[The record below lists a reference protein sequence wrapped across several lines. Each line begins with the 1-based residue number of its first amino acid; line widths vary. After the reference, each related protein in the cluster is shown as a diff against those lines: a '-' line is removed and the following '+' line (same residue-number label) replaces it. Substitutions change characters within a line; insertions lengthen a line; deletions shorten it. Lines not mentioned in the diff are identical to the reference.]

1 MIITDLLRTDAKLV
15 SAVGSG
21 GKSTLLHELALAF
34 PGRTILTTTT
44 HMIPPRD
51 IPYLEDPHEEEIAA
65 ALAQNRS
72 VCIGQSM
79 AGSGG
84 KISAPALSMET
95 LRELADI
102 VLVEADGLK
111 RLPLK
116 AHAAWEPIIPA
127 CTDETIEVVGASGFG
142 RPIEQAAHRPEIF
155 CRLTGAHPED
165 AATPELVAKAV
176 AAECRDGICRPDI
189 LVVNQAEGTERLEQ
203 ARRFAAEL
211 ISCGIALPVY
221 AGSIRAHELMQLA

>member
-21 GKSTLLHELALAF
+21 GKSTLLHELAIAF
-34 PGRTILTTTT
+34 PGGTILTTTT

-51 IPYLEDPHEEEIAA
+51 IPYLEGPHEEVAA

-79 AGSGG
+79 AESGG

-102 VLVEADGLK
+102 VLVEADGSK